1 MHSSHHARVR
11 CQQRGIPPLV
21 VDLLLEF
28 GSREQAGAGTSKVF
42 LDKSARRRV
51 KAYAGALAGVIEEH
65 LDVYLVVNDADD
77 VLVTATHR
85 LERIRRH

>member
-1 MHSSHHARVR
+1 MHSSRHARAR

-28 GSREQAGAGTSKVF
+28 GSRERAGAGMTRVF
-42 LDKSARRRV
+42 LDKGARRRV
-51 KAYAGALAGVIEEH
+51 KAYAGTLAGVLEQH

-77 VLVTATHR
+77 VLVTAAHR